1 MTARSVLAAALGLF
15 VLAAVVTIV
24 VKEARRSGAMTQT
37 GARMPQEGAHPG
49 RRVLVTYFVTNTR
62 CVSCYQIETL
72 TEASLRAA
80 FPSELATGVL
90 EWRLVNTDEP
100 EHAHF
105 VTDYQLYTKS
115 VIVSEIEGGVE
126 RRWKNLE
133 RVWKLLD
140 RPEELSHYVTAEVRA
155 FVEHS

>member
-24 VKEARRSGAMTQT
+24 VKETRRTEAAPKTRAGAPAG
-37 GARMPQEGAHPG
+37 GADTS
-49 RRVLVTYFVTNTR
+49 RRVRVTYFITNTR

-80 FPSELATGVL
+80 FPNELATGVV
-90 EWRLVNTDEP
+90 EWRVVNTDEP

-105 VTDYQLYTKS
+105 VNDYQLFTKS
-115 VIVSEIEGGVE
+115 VIVSQTEGDVE
-126 RRWKNLE
+126 RRWKNLD
-133 RVWKLLD
+133 RVWRLLD
-140 RPEELSHYVTAEVRA
+140 RPEELSAYVTAEVRA